1 MPVSKGRTAGR
12 AVSRVSTFLPR
23 IQVSSPL
30 PFTVLIQF
38 FRLVHK
44 SELDTDALGIQLIRY
59 IYIYI
64 YIYIYHRTGRK
75 ARLCPGSPRP
85 SHCFL
90 KKTAIKFRTRYSKGT
105 FQSKQKMSTRVY
117 IVNFD
122 HSPSHL
128 CRDIYNA

>member
-64 YIYIYHRTGRK
+64 YLSQDRTKGKVVSRVSK
-75 ARLCPGSPRP
+75 ALSLF
-85 SHCFL
+85 S
-90 KKTAIKFRTRYSKGT
+90 
-105 FQSKQKMSTRVY
+105 
-117 IVNFD
+117 
-122 HSPSHL
+122 
-128 CRDIYNA
+128 